1 MGSYIPPFNSLIN
14 RMNFLSI
21 RLLFLSAALIMGIT
35 TPVISHAEV
44 AAKIKNATETEVRQ
58 ALQDTLKATEE
69 ALNALKSGAAPE
81 VVQEH
86 IGNAR
91 QLVKR
96 VEINRLDVIRTRSS
110 EKLKNARQALNK
122 GEKDKA
128 EEFLTTALQGFQEM
142 ARLF

>member
-1 MGSYIPPFNSLIN
+1 
-14 RMNFLSI
+14 
-21 RLLFLSAALIMGIT
+21 MGIA
-35 TPVISHAEV
+35 TPVITHAEV
-44 AAKIKNATETEVRQ
+44 AAKIKNATEAEVRQ

-69 ALNALKSGAAPE
+69 ALNALKSGADTE

-110 EKLKNARQALNK
+110 EKLKNARQALGK

-128 EEFLTTALQGFQEM
+128 EAFLTAALQGFQEM